1 MKDFDSQL
9 KGAIVEK
16 HGEKS
21 CKGRCTWKKAE
32 VGEVGREAD
41 TIGYDRPYLFQLK
54 QTDVLRVY

>member
-16 HGEKS
+16 HGEKAARADAL
-21 CKGRCTWKKAE
+21 GRKLRM
-32 VGEVGREAD
+32 GEVGREAD